1 MKTHM
6 NSANE
11 KFSSKF
17 QQITNGEEKCS
28 RLNNNKHKQTIQQKV
43 YTQFIFQDAFAQLTT
58 SFVVPI
64 QSHILIESN
73 QAQNGTL
80 SWFLHR
86 ILLVWID
93 SVVTKALG
101 MGRMWRNVQVQS
113 LAAIVFLVQ
122 RLHGRST
129 PCIKQFYPRSFAS
142 ACMNEYLH

>member
-64 QSHILIESN
+64 
-73 QAQNGTL
+73 
-80 SWFLHR
+80 
-86 ILLVWID
+86 
-93 SVVTKALG
+93 
-101 MGRMWRNVQVQS
+101 
-113 LAAIVFLVQ
+113 
-122 RLHGRST
+122 
-129 PCIKQFYPRSFAS
+129 
-142 ACMNEYLH
+142 